1 MAAFLSFWRNDMVV
15 DIQIVSVQQ
24 FISAAPD
31 GRLQNCVG
39 STHLDGRTE
48 PPYILENLWLR
59 YELLVPCRLK
69 AFSWNAAY
77 RAAYSTPENVKNQLY
92 GWGFGTITAPGIEEY
107 FTWDTGKK
115 TAAASKPMSVPG
127 GTNWFWLTYDY
138 VGQNNGYVDYVE
150 LSLSGEAAASVRI
163 VENGSAKG
171 GDPHIF
177 IDGAF
182 KRGRGFVY
190 KNGVWHPGI

>member
-1 MAAFLSFWRNDMVV
+1 MIV
-15 DIQIVSVQQ
+15 DIGIVSVQQ

-59 YELLVPCRLK
+59 YELSVPCRLK
-69 AFSWNAAY
+69 AFGWNAGY
-77 RAAYSTPENVKNQLY
+77 RAAYSTPANVKNQLY
-92 GWGFGTITAPGIEEY
+92 GWGFGTRDAPGIEEY
-107 FTWDTGKK
+107 FTWDTDKK
-115 TAAASKPMSVPG
+115 TATASKEMAVER

-150 LSLSGEAAASVRI
+150 LSLWGEAAASIRI
-163 VENGSAKG
+163 VEGGAVKG

-177 IDGAF
+177 VDGAF
-182 KRGRGFVY
+182 RRGRGFTY
-190 KNGVWHPGI
+190 ENGAWRPGI